1 MVPRHAPK
9 SAGAS
14 FLLLMAQSVPSA
26 DMIFRKDN
34 HDLLFQRPR
43 SLATPSRDFLNQQVG
58 CVVARAG
65 GIRGQLRAAGRAGPA
80 LCPDAAS
87 AAGSHTVPDRG
98 LRYCLICGGF
108 RRLRHR
114 PPRVVRDR
122 PDSRRPI
129 RASREFASYRKLVED
144 WGVWII
150 IAKSFTPIPFKFI
163 AVAAGVAGMNILAFA
178 VAAIIGRVLHFAIV
192 AVLVVFWGQR
202 FLQLL
207 EKYER
212 WLVGI
217 GILTVIGLGVAWA
230 IR

>member
-1 MVPRHAPK
+1 MTFYSKDRAVWLRRAETFSTSKSGAWLLALVAFADSSVLPVVPDLLFVPMLLLRPDRTLFLTAVCVIAS
-9 SAGAS
+9 SAGAFVGYGIGHLAWS
-14 FLLLMAQSVPSA
+14 GIGQTVV
-26 DMIFRKDN
+26 
-34 HDLLFQRPR
+34 DLY
-43 SLATPSRDFLNQQVG
+43 
-58 CVVARAG
+58 
-65 GIRGQLRAAGRAGPA
+65 GQA
-80 LCPDAAS
+80 
-87 AAGSHTVPDRG
+87 
-98 LRYCLICGGF
+98 
-108 RRLRHR
+108 
-114 PPRVVRDR
+114 
-122 PDSRRPI
+122 
-129 RASREFASYRKLVED
+129 ENFASYRKLVED